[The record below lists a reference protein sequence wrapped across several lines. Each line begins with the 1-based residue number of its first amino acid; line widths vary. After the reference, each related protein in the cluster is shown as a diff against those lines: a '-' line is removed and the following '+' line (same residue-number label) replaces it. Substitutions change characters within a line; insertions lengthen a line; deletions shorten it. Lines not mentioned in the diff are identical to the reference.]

1 MSKNLLLKII
11 VLLIAAVLWLQLI
24 LLQEHVESFKIP
36 VTLINLPAQ
45 LVPNQEELPE
55 IPVTIKARG
64 IDLVYV
70 QLSGVTFEVDA
81 SEYRYGENKLLLNSN
96 NLAKPKRIQ
105 IELVDVAAGEDLFVS
120 LDKVIEKKKNIE
132 LRYKTAEDEEYFS
145 NYKIQLSGI
154 KVMVSGPSSLV
165 NEVGSIKT
173 EELSRNSVVKDKIKV
188 SLIKPDPRL
197 QLQKEQL
204 NLDILESRIITKTI
218 SLIPITFPHTLEI
231 SIIPQKVTVMISG
244 PEDILQNVDKNS
256 IKARLDINNINRL
269 EYTGI
274 LFELPTGTKIQEY
287 TPNRIQVIKND

>member
-81 SEYRYGENKLLLNSN
+81 SEFSYGENKLLLNSN
-96 NLAKPKRIQ
+96 NLAKPKRIK
-105 IELVDVAAGEDLFVS
+105 IELNDVAAGEELYVN
-120 LDKVIEKKKNIE
+120 LDRVIEKKKNIE

-154 KVMVSGPSSLV
+154 KVSVSGPSSLV
-165 NEVGSIKT
+165 NEVASIKT
-173 EELSRNSVVKDKIKV
+173 DKLSRNSVVNDKIKV
-188 SLIKPDPRL
+188 NLIKPDPRL

-204 NLDILESRIITKTI
+204 NLDIMESRIVTKTI

-244 PEDILQNVDKNS
+244 PEDILQEVDKNS
-256 IKARLDINNINRL
+256 ITARLDINNINNQ

-287 TPNRIQVIKND
+287 TPNRIQVIRND

>member
-81 SEYRYGENKLLLNSN
+81 SEFSYGENKLLLNSN
-96 NLAKPKRIQ
+96 NLAKPKRIK
-105 IELVDVAAGEDLFVS
+105 IELNDVAAGEELYVN
-120 LDKVIEKKKNIE
+120 LDRVIEKKKNIE

-154 KVMVSGPSSLV
+154 KVSVSGPSSLV
-165 NEVGSIKT
+165 NEVASIKT
-173 EELSRNSVVKDKIKV
+173 DKLSRNSVVNDKIKV
-188 SLIKPDPRL
+188 NLIKPDPRL
-197 QLQKEQL
+197 QLQKEQF
-204 NLDILESRIITKTI
+204 NLDIMESRIVTKTI

-244 PEDILQNVDKNS
+244 PEDILQEVDKNS
-256 IKARLDINNINRL
+256 ITARLDINNINNQ

-287 TPNRIQVIKND
+287 TPNRIQVIRND